1 MTIHFGEREQISM
14 KRMLRILFLS
24 VAMILVYALSA
35 CSFAEQE
42 IYTIQKLNSMK
53 VDMSA
58 YKGMSS
64 TNHRFLRMPPEELIK
79 LIEEKGS
86 AVFYIGYSSCPNC
99 QEAVK
104 LINAVAEE
112 YGIVVYY
119 IDCYDENDPL
129 SPYVEEYEEVLY
141 SILPEKDGERSIQVP
156 LVFAVRKGTLSESYC
171 GLISSYDGSEESDQ
185 KMIGIYKDIMKNF
198 EMKE

>member
-1 MTIHFGEREQISM
+1 MTHQPS
-14 KRMLRILFLS
+14 KRFIRLLLPILLLTLAVLFLFS
-24 VAMILVYALSA
+24 CSYAGKQNSDLSYTV
-35 CSFAEQE
+35 SE
-42 IYTIQKLNSMK
+42 IDSYK

-64 TNHRFLRMPPEELIK
+64 TDHCFLRISPEGLIE

-86 AVFYIGYSSCPNC
+86 AVFYIGYKQCPNC

-104 LINAVAEE
+104 LINTAAKES
-112 YGIVVYY
+112 GIIVYY

-129 SPYVEEYEEVLY
+129 SPYVEEYEEILY
-141 SILPEKDGERSIQVP
+141 PVLPEKDGERNIQVP
-156 LVFAVRKGTLSESYC
+156 LVFAVREGVLSESYC
-171 GLISSYDGSEESDQ
+171 GLISSYDGSQKADQ